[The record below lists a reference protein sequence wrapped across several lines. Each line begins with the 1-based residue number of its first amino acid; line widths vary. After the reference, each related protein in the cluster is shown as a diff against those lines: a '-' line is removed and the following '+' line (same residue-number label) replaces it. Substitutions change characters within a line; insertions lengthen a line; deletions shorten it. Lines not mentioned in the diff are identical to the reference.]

1 LEWGD
6 LEIKKVKSMRLLKK
20 SGGRYKDYFCCRLP
34 WQWNYRDFVIIKSGV
49 LYYSTTKEPKEYL
62 PFGASF
68 NIFAGKKD
76 TGY

>member
-1 LEWGD
+1 
-6 LEIKKVKSMRLLKK
+6 MTLLKK

-34 WQWNYRDFVIIKSGV
+34 WQWNQRDFVIIKSGV
-49 LYYSTTKEPKEYL
+49 LYYSVNREPKEYL

-68 NIFAGKKD
+68 KIFKGKVD